1 MNSIQDS
8 LTCILNDSPLKLVI
22 SKPASKDQPYQKI
35 TIEQKGSYYQIAKST
50 KKQVFHENVAAEQL
64 YEKCVD
70 YLETSFRQMNAW
82 SKDKEYSVSVSK
94 KKKVLFRAKTS
105 KTPCDLPWQPAH
117 NRVKNYILPE
127 GRVIPPLVDMGIFT
141 AQGKVVRSM
150 YDKYRQ
156 INRFIELIDDV
167 IKKESNTHLN
177 IIDFGCGKSYLTFIL
192 YYYLTEIRNLSVDI
206 IGLDLKEDVIRKCQA
221 AADKYGYDHLRF
233 ELGDINGFS
242 CPFDVD
248 MVITLHACDT
258 ATDYALYNA
267 VAWNARMIFSV
278 PCCQHELN
286 KQIDTDRFSLFTR
299 YGIVS
304 ERFCALMTDAIRANL
319 LEYSGYNAQLLEFID
334 FEHTPKNILIR
345 AVQNPGKSLSAR
357 QNALEEARRVMDEF
371 HVDPTLYRLL
381 GGK

>member
-8 LTCILNDSPLKLVI
+8 VTCILNDSPLKLVI

-64 YEKCVD
+64 YEKCAD

-206 IGLDLKEDVIRKCQA
+206 IGLDLKEDVIM
-221 AADKYGYDHLRF
+221 LS
-233 ELGDINGFS
+233 E
-242 CPFDVD
+242 
-248 MVITLHACDT
+248 
-258 ATDYALYNA
+258 
-267 VAWNARMIFSV
+267 NARPPLTNTV
-278 PCCQHELN
+278 
-286 KQIDTDRFSLFTR
+286 
-299 YGIVS
+299 
-304 ERFCALMTDAIRANL
+304 MTI
-319 LEYSGYNAQLLEFID
+319 SGLSWGTSTGFPAPLTWIWSSPSMPA
-334 FEHTPKNILIR
+334 TPQPTMPSTTPR
-345 AVQNPGKSLSAR
+345 PGT
-357 QNALEEARRVMDEF
+357 
-371 HVDPTLYRLL
+371 P
-381 GGK
+381 G